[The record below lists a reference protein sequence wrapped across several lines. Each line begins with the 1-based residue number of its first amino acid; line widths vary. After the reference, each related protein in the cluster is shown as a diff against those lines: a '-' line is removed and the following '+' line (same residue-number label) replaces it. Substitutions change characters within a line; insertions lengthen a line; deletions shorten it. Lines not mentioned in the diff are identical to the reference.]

1 MSGASPALERPLRVA
16 LIWNGALH
24 AEQLIADA
32 RDVVIGNGEGSVLP
46 LPDGCT
52 ADELLT
58 LLEGGPSGFALRPN
72 AAMRG
77 YLFVGGRASP
87 VEGLTAA
94 VPLSSIDYGLV
105 SFGSASVF
113 FQQVRRV
120 AGPPPRR
127 SRRDGALAAAFGLS
141 TFVHVGLLLFLFL
154 VAARELSPLSHL
166 ELDAALV
173 EKYLIVPPPEE
184 LLPSR
189 MRSDSG
195 LEDPG
200 RRERDEPG
208 AQRAKDKEGKVGKR
222 DATRERTDV
231 AGEPADAIAAQVRG
245 MGLLGVLSGG
255 GKNSL
260 ADALDA
266 PSLDN
271 LLGGLGAAQT
281 VLGRGSGGFGLRG
294 SGSGGGGNAT
304 GALFGAGELGTQ
316 VAGGK
321 GLGRGA
327 DGAGAK
333 GRPPREAQLSLGGGD
348 ARVSGYLSREQVDRV
363 VRANQAAIKYCFE
376 SALQRAPRLTGAVNV
391 QWRIDRQ
398 GRVAS
403 ARVAKSTLGDA
414 GVEGCIVRQ
423 VKRWQFPTPDGG
435 EVEVTYPFIFRG
447 Q

>member
-1 MSGASPALERPLRVA
+1 MSASTALERPLRVA

-24 AEQLIADA
+24 AEHLLGEA
-32 RDVVIGNGEGSVLP
+32 RDVLIGSGARALLP
-46 LPDGCT
+46 LPEGAT
-52 ADELLT
+52 ADELVT
-58 LLEGGPSGFALRPN
+58 LLEGGPGGFALKPN

-77 YLFVGGRASP
+77 YLFSGGRASP
-87 VEGLTAA
+87 VTGLTSA
-94 VPLSSIDYGLV
+94 VPLSSVDYGLV

-113 FQQVRRV
+113 FQQVRKV
-120 AGPPPRR
+120 AGPPPRG

-141 TFVHVGLLLFLFL
+141 SFVHVGLLLFLFL
-154 VAARELSPLSHL
+154 VAARELSPLSPL

-173 EKYLIVPPPEE
+173 EKYLIVPPPDEI
-184 LLPSR
+184 LPSR
-189 MRSDSG
+189 ARSDEG

-200 RRERDEPG
+200 MRERDDPG
-208 AQRAKDKEGKVGKR
+208 AQRAKEKEGKVGKR
-222 DATRERTDV
+222 DAARDRTDV

-255 GKNSL
+255 GKSSL

-266 PSLDN
+266 PSLDD

-294 SGSGGGGNAT
+294 SGSGGGGTAK

-327 DGAGAK
+327 EGPGAR
-333 GRPPREAQLSLGGGD
+333 GRAPREAQLSLGGSD

-376 SALQRAPRLTGAVNV
+376 NALQRAPKLNGAVHV

-398 GRVAS
+398 GRVS
-403 ARVAKSTLGDA
+403 TSRVAKSTLGDA

-423 VKRWQFPTPDGG
+423 VKRWQFPAPDGG
-435 EVEVTYPFIFRG
+435 EVDVTYPFLFRG

>member
-1 MSGASPALERPLRVA
+1 
-16 LIWNGALH
+16 
-24 AEQLIADA
+24 
-32 RDVVIGNGEGSVLP
+32 
-46 LPDGCT
+46 
-52 ADELLT
+52 
-58 LLEGGPSGFALRPN
+58 
-72 AAMRG
+72 
-77 YLFVGGRASP
+77 
-87 VEGLTAA
+87 
-94 VPLSSIDYGLV
+94 
-105 SFGSASVF
+105 
-113 FQQVRRV
+113 
-120 AGPPPRR
+120 
-127 SRRDGALAAAFGLS
+127 
-141 TFVHVGLLLFLFL
+141 
-154 VAARELSPLSHL
+154 
-166 ELDAALV
+166 V
-173 EKYLIVPPPEE
+173 EKFLIVPPPDE
-184 LLPSR
+184 LLTSR
-189 MRSDSG
+189 ARADQG

-200 RRERDEPG
+200 MRERDDPG

-222 DATRERTDV
+222 DATRDRTEV

-260 ADALDA
+260 DDALKA

-294 SGSGGGGNAT
+294 SGSGGGGTAT

-327 DGAGAK
+327 DGPG
-333 GRPPREAQLSLGGGD
+333 GRSRAPREAKLSLGGGD
-348 ARVSGYLSREQVDRV
+348 AKVSGYLSREQVDRV

-376 SALQRAPRLTGAVNV
+376 SALQRAPKLNGAINV

-435 EVEVTYPFIFRG
+435 EVDVTYPFLFRG